1 MTPGVSVGTCK
12 TCALPLV
19 WSDDQRR
26 TWCCVWGDHLP
37 VVAAPE
43 VKPKLADAAS
53 VVRPRRRLRV
63 VS

>member
-26 TWCCVWGDHLP
+26 VWCAIYGDHLP
-37 VVAAPE
+37 VAAPD
-43 VKPKLADAAS
+43 VKPKLADAPS